1 MEFPE
6 LGMELIDAGRDTNNI
21 NDDDV
26 NHSLVVSVPD
36 TSWQHN
42 WLFRN
47 QVTSEVRVASTKMCP
62 PVSMLV
68 PNPAEVT
75 KAQIGNKDFDLVSE
89 LSERFSVTSFDV
101 SNISSSD
108 DNDEEMSYDD
118 KVASEYSE
126 NKQKADQEYTIYE
139 QLPVRKSYQCNPEK
153 ML

>member
-1 MEFPE
+1 MKITNHLPPETKFSLTLYSTDKVEFPE
-6 LGMELIDAGRDTNNI
+6 LGMELIDAGRDMDNI
-21 NDDDV
+21 NDDDDV
-26 NHSLVVSVPD
+26 NRSFVVS
-36 TSWQHN
+36 
-42 WLFRN
+42 
-47 QVTSEVRVASTKMCP
+47 
-62 PVSMLV
+62 V

-126 NKQKADQEYTIYE
+126 NKQEADQEYTIYE
-139 QLPVRKSYQCNPEK
+139 QLPVCKSYQYSTK
-153 ML
+153 TML